1 MISFN
6 QIPVNIRVPG
16 VYVEIDNSHAFRGLF
31 AVPTKILVIGQK
43 RATGSMPALS
53 PGRSPVAGQAVGLAG
68 AGSMLAQMVT
78 ALLKANDFVETWM
91 VALDDNEAGVAATGD
106 IVFGGAVTGAGTLNL
121 MIAGRRIQV
130 AVAATDTPDTIATAV
145 VAAIGAD
152 PVVPVTAAVDG
163 EDTKTDRKSTRLNSS
178 H

>member
-43 RATGSMPALS
+43 LATGSMPALTQE
-53 PGRSPVAGQAVGLAG
+53 RVTVADQAVERAG

-78 ALLKANDFVETWM
+78 ALLKANDSAETWM
-91 VALDDNEAGVAATGD
+91 VALADSEAGEAPTGD
-106 IVFGGAVTGAGTLNL
+106 TGFGGAVTGPGKLNL
-121 MIAGRRIQV
+121 KNDGRGLQGAVSAQATEGRRV
-130 AVAATDTPDTIATAV
+130 
-145 VAAIGAD
+145 G
-152 PVVPVTAAVDG
+152 DG
-163 EDTKTDRKSTRLNSS
+163 RGMDS
-178 H
+178 